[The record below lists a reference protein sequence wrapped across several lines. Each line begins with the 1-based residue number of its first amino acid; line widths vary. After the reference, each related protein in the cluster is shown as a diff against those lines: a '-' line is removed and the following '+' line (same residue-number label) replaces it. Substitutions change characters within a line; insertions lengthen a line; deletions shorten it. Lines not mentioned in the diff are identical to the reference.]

1 MLLNMFGSLYLET
14 AVIYLRIALYTY
26 YAIGVDIWLTHT
38 FHQPQPLYKILP
50 CHFRDSLWAIPS
62 CSLEGKLS
70 VGSRY
75 CYIYPW
81 GDMKIGS
88 RVMHIFESRE
98 SVYPVFFGALFVGLY
113 IHVLLFHDRLSSS
126 VV

>member
-1 MLLNMFGSLYLET
+1 MFGSLYLET
-14 AVIYLRIALYTY
+14 AVICLRIALYTY
-26 YAIGVDIWLTHT
+26 YAIGVDIWPTHT
-38 FHQPQPLYKILP
+38 FHQPQPLYKS
-50 CHFRDSLWAIPS
+50 CHAIFGTVLWAIPS

-98 SVYPVFFGALFVGLY
+98 SVYPVFFGAFFVGLY
-113 IHVLLFHDRLSSS
+113 IHVLQLYDRLSIS